1 MAMASL
7 PARGPVRVL
16 GVDPGTLITGYGI
29 IEGDGNRLRHIT
41 SGVIR
46 TKSASPL
53 ADRLKVIYSG
63 LMEVIE
69 THQPHLSA
77 IESIFHAQNVQS
89 ALKLGHARGVAM
101 LAMVNSDLIVAEY
114 LPMEVKKSVCS
125 FGHADK
131 EQVQKMVQV
140 LLAFKSDEVFDA
152 TDALAVAI
160 CHFYSHRT
168 AARTGTGKVQDGR
181 K

>member
-1 MAMASL
+1 M
-7 PARGPVRVL
+7 RVL
-16 GVDPGTLITGYGI
+16 GIDPGTLVTGYGVI
-29 IEGDGNRLRHIT
+29 DGDGNRIKRVA

-46 TKSASPL
+46 TKSSDSL
-53 ADRLKVIYSG
+53 AERLKVIYEG
-63 LMEVIE
+63 LMTVIE
-69 THQPHLSA
+69 THHPQIGA
-77 IESIFHAQNVQS
+77 IEAIFHAQNVQS

-101 LAMVNSDLIVAEY
+101 LAMVNTGLSVAEY

-125 FGHADK
+125 YGHADK

-140 LLAFKSDEVFDA
+140 LLAFKSDEIFDA

-160 CHFYSHRT
+160 CHFYSYRT
-168 AARTGTGKVQDGR
+168 AQRMTLSEGR

>member
-1 MAMASL
+1 MSL
-7 PARGPVRVL
+7 IAKVGRPLQKSAPVRVL
-16 GVDPGTLITGYGI
+16 GIDPGTLVTGYGI
-29 IEGDGNRLRHIT
+29 IEGDGNRLKHIA

-46 TKSASPL
+46 TKSNAPL
-53 ADRLKVIYSG
+53 SDRLKTIYSG
-63 LMEVIE
+63 LVEVIE
-69 THQPHLSA
+69 AHSPGLGA

-101 LAMVNSDLIVAEY
+101 LAMVNSDLTVAEY

-125 FGHADK
+125 YGHADK

-140 LLAFKSDEVFDA
+140 LLGFKTEEVFDA

-160 CHFYSHRT
+160 CHFYTHRT
-168 AARTGTGKVQDGR
+168 NARSAPGVR
-181 K
+181 